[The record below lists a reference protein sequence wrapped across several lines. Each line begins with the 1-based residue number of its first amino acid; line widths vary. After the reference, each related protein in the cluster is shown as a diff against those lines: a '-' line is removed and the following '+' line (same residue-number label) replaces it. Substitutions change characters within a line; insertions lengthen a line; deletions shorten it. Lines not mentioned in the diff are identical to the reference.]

1 MRIANLGRLGLAL
14 VLGTSLSGCL
24 QGSSGGGAG
33 GGGTGGGG
41 GGGGGSSSF
50 DTEFDRVTAKA
61 PTSNMPTAINASYAG
76 RLKVDVTDPSST
88 IGEVEGDL
96 DLDVAWND
104 GQATNPFTGTASNF
118 TGTLVTGQTGTIDGT
133 LTVDNSFGGS
143 ISRVVN
149 PSMNVGG
156 VTIPETQIGALSVT
170 LTGEL
175 SQGGTAADTQITLGG
190 SFFGDAGEAAL
201 GPVVG
206 GYNLPNSGNPA
217 VFDGA
222 IAGTYYIEQK

>member
-24 QGSSGGGAG
+24 GS

-41 GGGGGSSSF
+41 GGGGSSF
-50 DTEFDRVTAKA
+50 DTEFDRVTALA

-76 RLKVDVTDPSST
+76 RLKVDVTDSSST

-96 DLDVAWND
+96 DLDVAWTD
-104 GQATNPFTGTASNF
+104 GQTTNPFTGTASNF
-118 TGTLVTGQTGTIDGT
+118 TGTLVTGETGAIDGT
-133 LTVDNSFGGS
+133 LTVDDSFGGS

-149 PSMNVGG
+149 PAMEVAG
-156 VTIPETQIGALSVT
+156 VSVPETQIGALDVT

-175 SQGGTAADTQITLGG
+175 SQGGTTADTNITLGG
-190 SFFGDAGEAAL
+190 SFFGDAGQAAL

-206 GYNLPNSGNPA
+206 GYKQPDSTNPA

-222 IAGTYYIEQK
+222 IEGTYYIEQE

>member
-1 MRIANLGRLGLAL
+1 MRIANLGRLGLVL

-24 QGSSGGGAG
+24 GSSSGGGG
-33 GGGTGGGG
+33 GGAGGGG
-41 GGGGGSSSF
+41 GGGGGGSSF

-61 PTSNMPTAINASYAG
+61 PTSNMPTEINASYAG
-76 RLKVDVTDPSST
+76 RLKVDVTDPTTT

-96 DLDVAWND
+96 NLDVAWRD
-104 GQATNPFTGTASNF
+104 GQTTNPFSGTASGF
-118 TGTLVTGQTGTIDGT
+118 TGTLVTGETGAIDGT
-133 LTVDNSFGGS
+133 LTVDDSFGGS

-149 PSMNVGG
+149 PAMEVAG
-156 VTIPETQIGALSVT
+156 VSVPETQVGALTVT

-175 SQGGTAADTQITLGG
+175 SQGGTTADTNIMLGG

-206 GYNLPNSGNPA
+206 GYNLPDSANPA
-217 VFDGA
+217 IFDGA
-222 IAGTYYIEQK
+222 IAGTYYIEQE